1 MSISCW
7 HPATHLHFF
16 PIWAHRGVAM
26 PRACP
31 RETRCSR
38 HRSGL
43 ANHNHHHQLTPAFSI
58 CWVLFSI
65 FNWEVVWRY
74 NMFVPKTALGMPKV
88 TSKFWGYGSKTILKK
103 TPWMNAWPRREFEE
117 HYFSSFVTVSTPQ
130 LCSSVLPPEK
140 ASLARFLQVL
150 PPGADCG
157 GFDARKIPT
166 CSPLPLLLCT
176 PTRHHTTRLPTNWTQ
191 ATKTEPVI
199 RTNSCTFGT
208 SYKLVSQILFH
219 RWGSH

>member
-1 MSISCW
+1 
-7 HPATHLHFF
+7 
-16 PIWAHRGVAM
+16 M
-26 PRACP
+26 PRACL

-38 HRSGL
+38 HRSSL
-43 ANHNHHHQLTPAFSI
+43 TNHNHHFLYKLSFVFNLQLRSCLALQYVCTKNSTWDAQSHI
-58 CWVLFSI
+58 GILRLLFQ
-65 FNWEVVWRY
+65 N
-74 NMFVPKTALGMPKV
+74 N
-88 TSKFWGYGSKTILKK
+88 LKK
-103 TPWMNAWPRREFEE
+103 TSWMNAWPRREFEE
-117 HYFSSFVTVSTPQ
+117 HYLSSFITVPTPQ
-130 LCSSVLPPEK
+130 LCSSVLPLEK